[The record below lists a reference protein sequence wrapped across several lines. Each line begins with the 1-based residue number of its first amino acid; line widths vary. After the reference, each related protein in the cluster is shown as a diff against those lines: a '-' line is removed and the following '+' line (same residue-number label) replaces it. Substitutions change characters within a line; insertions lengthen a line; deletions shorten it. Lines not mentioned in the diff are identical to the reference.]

1 MSNSYYKNIAG
12 KNYDREMLEIADEA
26 IAGVGD
32 GRISVE
38 DAKKLLGAVKDANKY
53 TDIEKATMKYIRE
66 NYKFTYASDQWF
78 RKEIRKW
85 AATKGNHHD
94 ENTKPTGTASQTK
107 FIPSKS
113 YYRIINGEHYVRSLL
128 DAADLR
134 LEGKGN
140 GLISEEYFKQI
151 IEISRDGKGITEAE
165 MRTLEYIGLKYN
177 LTTKARL
184 WFEENLEQIRNEVII
199 SDKTSDINFS
209 KLADKEKEK
218 AIQNEQLSEDKPPRE
233 IYNEQEKVIESDTF
247 DNKNTAKNE
256 KPSEKELPREIYNEQ
271 EKVVESD
278 TFDNKR
284 TTNEYQRPI
293 MNSNHQ
299 KNLLLV
305 NVLWAALLLIS
316 IITVRSI
323 FIDQVA
329 VAEQNLEKLVGVK
342 QNNRL
347 LEERLKTIQLE
358 KTQLESKFEGLEQSL
373 TDQIMKQNKLEGTSS
388 LQKTQAKKETKSEV
402 IVFKPDQNNCCFC
415 SCENSSFEESLQNF
429 R

>member
-26 IAGVGD
+26 VAGVGD

-107 FIPSKS
+107 FISSKS

-184 WFEENLEQIRNEVII
+184 WFEENIEKIRSEVIKI
-199 SDKTSDINFS
+199 EQSSDEELLQAIN
-209 KLADKEKEK
+209 KEE
-218 AIQNEQLSEDKPPRE
+218 ET
-233 IYNEQEKVIESDTF
+233 VIESEEPSDEEF
-247 DNKNTAKNE
+247 SQAVNK
-256 KPSEKELPREIYNEQ
+256 EQ
-271 EKVVESD
+271 ETVIASNVYE
-278 TFDNKR
+278 NKK
-284 TTNEYQRPI
+284 TTTEYVRPVMNE
-293 MNSNHQ
+293 NHH
-299 KNLLLV
+299 KSLFLV
-305 NVLWAALLLIS
+305 NVLWAILLLIS

-329 VAEQNLEKLVGVK
+329 DADQNLEKLLSAT
-342 QNNRL
+342 QNNTL
-347 LEERLKTIQLE
+347 LQEQLNKILIE
-358 KTQLESKFEGLEQSL
+358 KNQLESELKGL
-373 TDQIMKQNKLEGTSS
+373 DQNMSDQLIQQKKLEEALTLEKS
-388 LQKTQAKKETKSEV
+388 QANKQTMPEK

-415 SCENSSFEESLQNF
+415 SCGNRGFEESLQNY
-429 R
+429 